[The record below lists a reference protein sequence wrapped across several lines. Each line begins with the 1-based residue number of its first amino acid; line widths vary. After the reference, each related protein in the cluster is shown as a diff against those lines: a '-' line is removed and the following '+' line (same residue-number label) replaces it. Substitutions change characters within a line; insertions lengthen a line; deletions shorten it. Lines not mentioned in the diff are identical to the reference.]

1 MMMQMRQLLWK
12 DYRLNRGL
20 LVLSVVGLAGVYVAG
35 LTVEFSHTWPAIPA
49 PQAWADGVYSY
60 GHLSLSVMPF
70 IAALLAGNAIACE
83 RADRSAHFLAYL
95 PPTKLRIVASKVIV
109 VASAVAVFC
118 CGNLLLMYAVAPRLA
133 EDPADF
139 MYMMGSPA
147 ATLAGCLFTF
157 GIGWLGSACLEKPT
171 IPVLAALASPIV
183 LAMILTTLAALLGI
197 SRFELVEWSP
207 IIGLWVGIAAFCA
220 GTWCYFRRVEP

>member
-1 MMMQMRQLLWK
+1 MMPMRQMLWK

-20 LVLSVVGLAGVYVAG
+20 LLLSVVGLAGVYVVG
-35 LTVEFSHTWPAIPA
+35 LTMEFSHTWPAIPA
-49 PQAWADGVYSY
+49 SQAWADGVYSY
-60 GHLSLSVMPF
+60 GHLSLSLMPF
-70 IAALLAGNAIACE
+70 IAALLGGNAIACE

-95 PPTKLRIVASKVIV
+95 PPTKLSIVASKVLV
-109 VASAVAVFC
+109 VAIAVAVFC
-118 CGNLLLMYAVAPRLA
+118 GGNLLLMYVIAPRLA
-133 EDPADF
+133 PEPTDF

-183 LAMILTTLAALLGI
+183 LAMVLATLAAVLDI
-197 SRFELVEWSP
+197 SRFELAEWSP
-207 IIGLWVGIAAFCA
+207 VMGLWVGIAAFCA
-220 GTWCYFRRVEP
+220 GTWCYFRRLEP